1 MAHRF
6 YIDSSIGILELT
18 STTEINVNETSNVTK
33 HPLED
38 GSEISDHI
46 VNNNRSI
53 SFSGLI
59 SDVRRLS
66 GGDENV
72 TSDGTPANASKD
84 VREYYDLLQKLRDS
98 KERFSV
104 IWDIRFP
111 TATDCLITSVNL
123 VRNKDTGTG
132 YNISLAFEQ
141 VRVVKRATEE
151 VRRADLRDPDES
163 QGLSNSSNTETE
175 RRVTASSEAH
185 IAAGLQ
191 GKEVPRFLSNED
203 PRGSTFIPFQPS
215 EGTTPAQPR
224 GRTTDG

>member
-72 TSDGTPANASKD
+72 TSDSTPSNTSKD

-163 QGLSNSSNTETE
+163 QGRSNSSNTETE
-175 RRVTASSEAH
+175 RRVTGTFGFQ
-185 IAAGLQ
+185 AAVNLLPES
-191 GKEVPRFLSNED
+191 EVPRFLSNED
-203 PRGSTFIPFQPS
+203 PRGSTFIPFQPP
-215 EGTTPAQPR
+215 EG
-224 GRTTDG
+224 G

>member
-38 GSEISDHI
+38 GSEISDHL

-59 SDVRRLS
+59 SDIRRLS
-66 GGDENV
+66 GGDDKD
-72 TSDGTPANASKD
+72 TSDGTTAYKSRN

-98 KERFSV
+98 KKRFSV

-111 TATDCLITSVNL
+111 IATDCVITSVGL

-141 VRVVKRATEE
+141 VRVVKRATET
-151 VRRADLRDPDES
+151 VRYADQRDPDES
-163 QGLSNSSNTETE
+163 QGRSNSSNTETE
-175 RRVTASSEAH
+175 RRVTGSSEAH

-203 PRGSTFIPFQPS
+203 PRGSTFIPFQPR
-215 EGTTPAQPR
+215 EE
-224 GRTTDG
+224 TTDD